1 MLYRTFSLRPVVL
14 AAIVLVSTI
23 PLLQA
28 QSAVPPGDLLLQA
41 QQAVASAEAAGA
53 ATQAKSLFDDAK
65 WRLGFAQQNWTNTK
79 SSQRDQARMR
89 ALEAYWAARAASAKA
104 QWLGTNATLRD
115 LQTDIGRFG
124 GSANATLY
132 DEAPAIQIYQGANS
146 RERLAS
152 ARAAYE
158 QARVNGGET
167 IAADD
172 MATVKQNLDTVS
184 KITKSA
190 ATSESADHLAYIS
203 EMMARRAY
211 YLARAQDAQKQLPTL
226 QYERTRLAGV
236 ETERRAAQERAQREA
251 AERANAELQQRLA
264 QEAASRQAAADELAR
279 LRQQIDTNRRQLA
292 DRMSQDRTARLEAER
307 QLDTFM
313 QQYETATANGA
324 PNDIDTLR
332 RQIEDQQLALRTID
346 ERERSSEQAMS
357 AEIERMREELA
368 GSRNRNEP
376 ADVIAAREADIAR
389 RQTELEAARRERE
402 DAIARRTQSLQS
414 HQAAVTAAA
423 QHRREI
429 EAAQEQLRAQTE
441 AANQQA
447 QAAQQQA
454 QAAQQQAQAA
464 QADAEKARQAA
475 ESARVELEK
484 TRQEMQARD
493 TAARRALMEA
503 ELAKLATTRRDT
515 RGLIVTLPG
524 IFFDTGK
531 SALKPGAKKTL
542 DRIATQLQT
551 ENASTFTVEGHTDD
565 VGSEASNLKLSEARA
580 NAVRDYLVSKGIA
593 ADHIT
598 ATGFGEGQPIA
609 TNKTASGRQQNRRVE
624 LVIAQQQ
631 QQ

>member
-14 AAIVLVSTI
+14 AALILTAAV

-41 QQAVASAEAAGA
+41 QQAVTSAEAAGA
-53 ATQAKSLFDDAK
+53 ATQATSLFDDAK
-65 WRLGFAQQNWTNTK
+65 WRLGFAQQNWNNTK

-115 LQTDIGRFG
+115 LQADISRFG
-124 GSANATLY
+124 GTANSTLY
-132 DEAPAIQIYQGANS
+132 DEAPAIAIHRGANS
-146 RERLAS
+146 RERVES

-158 QARVNGGET
+158 QARINGGET

-172 MATVKQNLDTVS
+172 MKTAKQNLETAS
-184 KITKSA
+184 KITKNSSQ
-190 ATSESADHLAYIS
+190 SESADHLAYVS
-203 EMMARRAY
+203 EMIARRAY

-226 QYERTRLAGV
+226 QYERTRLAQV
-236 ETERRAAQERAQREA
+236 DTEKRAAAERAQREE
-251 AERANAELQQRLA
+251 AERRAAELQQRLA
-264 QEAASRQAAADELAR
+264 QEAANRQAQADELAR
-279 LRQQIDTNRRQLA
+279 LRQQIDESRRQLA
-292 DRMSQDRTARLEAER
+292 DRMSQDRAARLEAER
-307 QLDTFM
+307 QLDSLM
-313 QQYETATANGA
+313 QQYETATTSGA

-332 RQIEDQQLALRTID
+332 RRIEDQQLALRTID
-346 ERERSSEQAMS
+346 ERERLGEQAMS
-357 AEIERMREELA
+357 AEIDRMRTELA
-368 GSRNRNEP
+368 GSRQRNEP

-402 DAIARRTQSLQS
+402 DAITRRNESLQR

-423 QHRREI
+423 QRRREA
-429 EAAQEQLRAQTE
+429 EAAQEQLRAQAE
-441 AANQQA
+441 
-447 QAAQQQA
+447 AAQQQA

-464 QADAEKARQAA
+464 QADAEKARQSAEAA
-475 ESARVELEK
+475 RQELEK
-484 TRQEMQARD
+484 TRLEMQARE

-503 ELAKLATTRRDT
+503 ELAKVANTRKDT

-542 DRIATQLQT
+542 DRIAAQLQT
-551 ENASTFTVEGHTDD
+551 DESSTFSVEGHTDD
-565 VGSEASNLKLSEARA
+565 VGSEESNRKLSEARA

-593 ADHIT
+593 AHHIT
-598 ATGFGEGQPIA
+598 ASGFGEGQPIA

-631 QQ
+631 